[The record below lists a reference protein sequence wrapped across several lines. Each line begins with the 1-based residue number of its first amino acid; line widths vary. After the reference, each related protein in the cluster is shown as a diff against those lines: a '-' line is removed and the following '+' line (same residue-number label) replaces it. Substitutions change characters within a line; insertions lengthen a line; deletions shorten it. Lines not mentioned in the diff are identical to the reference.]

1 MARRKTV
8 RRIGARALLLCLL
21 TLAWSPSVSTPSW
34 AAFADLRIAV
44 ITQMRDP
51 IMPLS
56 PLDRDIA
63 DEGLAGARL
72 GAADDNTT
80 GRFTKQHFT
89 LEEHRLGKEDDPAE
103 VVRTIAAEGI
113 RFVVADLDAPILLQV
128 ASAPEAR
135 DLTIF
140 NVRAPDDALREEE
153 CRPNLLHTA
162 ASRAMLADAIGQ
174 YLVKKRWRRW
184 FLVVGQHPGD
194 KLYAAAVRRAAK
206 RFGAQIVAEK
216 EWTFRAGAARTDTG
230 HVTLQ
235 SEVPVFTQVADYDVL
250 LVADEAGEFG
260 EYLPF
265 RTSAPRPVAG
275 TQGLVA
281 TVWSEVS
288 EQWGG
293 TQLQSRFEKLAGR
306 RMGALDYAAWLAVRA
321 IGEGAFRSRSS
332 DPKAITAYLRGSDFA
347 LSGFKGQAQ
356 TFREWNGQMRQPILI
371 AGPRILVSVSP
382 QEGFIHPRSE
392 LDTLGIDKEE
402 SGCKF

>member
-1 MARRKTV
+1 M
-8 RRIGARALLLCLL
+8 
-21 TLAWSPSVSTPSW
+21 
-34 AAFADLRIAV
+34 
-44 ITQMRDP
+44 TQLRDP

-56 PLDRDIA
+56 PLDRDIP

-80 GRFTKQHFT
+80 GRFTGQHFT
-89 LEEHRLGKEDDPAE
+89 LEEYRLGKEDDPAE
-103 VVRTIAAEGI
+103 VIRIIAAEGI
-113 RFVVADLDAPILLQV
+113 RFVVADLDAPVLLQV

-140 NVRAPDDALREEE
+140 NVRAPDDSLRQEE

-184 FLVVGQHPGD
+184 FLVAGQHPGD
-194 KLYAAAVRRAAK
+194 RLYAAAIRRAAK

-230 HVTLQ
+230 HVTHQ
-235 SEVPVFTQVADYDVL
+235 SEVPVFTQAADYDVL

-260 EYLPF
+260 DYLPF
-265 RTSAPRPVAG
+265 RTSAPRPIAG

-281 TVWSEVS
+281 AVWSEVS

-293 TQLQSRFEKLAGR
+293 TQLQSRFETLAGR
-306 RMGALDYAAWLAVRA
+306 RMGALDYATWLAVRA

-332 DPKAITAYLRGSDFA
+332 DPKTITAYLRGPDFA
-347 LSGFKGQAQ
+347 LSGFKGRAQ
-356 TFREWNGQMRQPILI
+356 TFREWDGQMRQPILI

-402 SGCKF
+402 SRCKL